1 MRSWLL
7 ACAGGERGTAGL
19 QMHTV
24 IDAPLTADSRG
35 RISCR
40 PMGRDPIEFSWTG
53 PGQADVRTD
62 ATGSEALEVESGRYR
77 VVAVDATGSR
87 ADVLL
92 DVEPALPTALVVDGY
107 RVTPASTGTA
117 RDGTVEALG
126 VGLGEGWRFLWTH
139 GAETAGPVLRDVPCG
154 TYAAIAL
161 PDGERVPTLVH
172 RCPPARVTVSTGA
185 GGNWGEEAAAEYE
198 RV

>member
-1 MRSWLL
+1 MDFARRDIHIYTHIYISMRSWLF

-62 ATGSEALEVESGRYR
+62 ATMR
-77 VVAVDATGSR
+77 
-87 ADVLL
+87 
-92 DVEPALPTALVVDGY
+92 
-107 RVTPASTGTA
+107 
-117 RDGTVEALG
+117 
-126 VGLGEGWRFLWTH
+126 
-139 GAETAGPVLRDVPCG
+139 
-154 TYAAIAL
+154 
-161 PDGERVPTLVH
+161 
-172 RCPPARVTVSTGA
+172 
-185 GGNWGEEAAAEYE
+185 AAELAFRQAFSHMLDYPLRKLNVRLEAEPNQDCPHNFDNAVCRNVDCGYGQCVPSDNGNDYE
-198 RV
+198 CLCNNCFLQQIENGKKSCVKDPLCFFKNPCLENPCDCGGQCTPCPECSGKKI